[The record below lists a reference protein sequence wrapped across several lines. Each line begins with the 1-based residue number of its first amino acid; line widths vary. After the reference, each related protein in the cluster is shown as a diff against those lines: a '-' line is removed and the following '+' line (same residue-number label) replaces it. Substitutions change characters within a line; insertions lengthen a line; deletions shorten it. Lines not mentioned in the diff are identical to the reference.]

1 MRSNF
6 TASSLLDLTPGL
18 LNRPELEFA
27 NSLAVIKMQVYNLLQ
42 ALAEASKQL
51 NLYYLGTVTQH
62 CLREM
67 THPLRQRTY
76 PDEISAF

>member
-1 MRSNF
+1 
-6 TASSLLDLTPGL
+6 
-18 LNRPELEFA
+18 
-27 NSLAVIKMQVYNLLQ
+27 MQVYNLLQ